1 MPRDILS
8 EYGKDSGA
16 GNKPNA
22 TCGGVTSARD
32 VRNYQAPQGPTSIN
46 DPKTPGLHGDNHG
59 NTGTQG
65 RH

>member
-16 GNKPNA
+16 GNKPSA
-22 TCGGVTSARD
+22 TNGGVLSPRD
-32 VRNYQAPQGPTSIN
+32 VRNYSPPKGPSNIMESQ
-46 DPKTPGLHGDNHG
+46 TPGLHGSNHG
-59 NTGTQG
+59 NTGPQG